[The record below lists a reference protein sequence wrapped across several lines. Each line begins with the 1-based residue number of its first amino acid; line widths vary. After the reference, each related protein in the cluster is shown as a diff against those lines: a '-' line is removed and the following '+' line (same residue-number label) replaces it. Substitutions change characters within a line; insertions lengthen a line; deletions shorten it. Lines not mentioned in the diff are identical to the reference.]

1 MNRSFGIELE
11 IAGINRQT
19 ALTSLSAVGIAV
31 HDESYNH
38 TTRPTGNWWATVAC
52 AADLK
57 SSARCCMANR
67 GSRKP

>member
-38 TTRPTGNWWATVAC
+38 TTRSHWKLVATVASRGFEIVSPV
-52 AADLK
+52 LHGEQ
-57 SSARCCMANR
+57 

>member
-38 TTRPTGNWWATVAC
+38 MTRG
-52 AADLK
+52 
-57 SSARCCMANR
+57 RR
-67 GSRKP
+67 

>member
-38 TTRPTGNWWATVAC
+38 TTRSHWKLVGDGSVRGGFE
-52 AADLK
+52 